1 MNLRGWLGVGAAF
14 VLSFPAVAEDITAQ
28 APAASESKIVG
39 SVDIRPSV
47 KSKVGSNHLENTV
60 EAGYQFQKNRIV
72 TVVQYWENNLHNNDA
87 AAEGTTLYDTFLR
100 TRINKVANLA
110 EGLDLSFQNR
120 TYLPVTQASRD
131 KGMVAIFRN
140 YITLTQKVNDVFTL
154 SLSELPI
161 FHAYSVPG
169 VNGKAN
175 TVFENRVYLIGDIQ
189 LSQKLSLSIPLM
201 FHQTKARSFEGAAN
215 SSAWSYFL
223 WTYPELTYELS
234 SNTSVGFAYYS
245 SNLVQ
250 ADLSGLS
257 IGDGLEDGVFQVVF
271 GATL

>member
-1 MNLRGWLGVGAAF
+1 MDLRKWIGVGAVVF
-14 VLSFPAVAEDITAQ
+14 FSLPAIAEDITAQ
-28 APAASESKIVG
+28 APAAAESKIVG

-60 EAGYQFQKNRIV
+60 EAGYQFKKGHIL
-72 TVVQYWENNLHNNDA
+72 TAVQYWENNLHSNDP

-100 TRINKVANLA
+100 ARVNKFAHLA
-110 EGLDLSFQNR
+110 EGLYLSIQTR

-154 SLSELPI
+154 TLSELPI

-175 TVFENRVYLIGDIQ
+175 PVYENRVYLIGDFQ
-189 LSQKLSLSIPLM
+189 LTEKLSLSVPLM
-201 FHQTKARSFEGAAN
+201 FHQTKARNFEGAAN
-215 SSAWSYFL
+215 SGAWSYFL
-223 WTYPELTYELS
+223 WTYPELTYETS

-257 IGDGLEDGVFQVVF
+257 IGDGLEDGVFQLVF
-271 GATL
+271 GASL